1 MPRTLSPD
9 ELRQMILDELNA
21 FHDEKGR
28 WSSEKDAVIYSVTQN
43 AEEERGGMEKK
54 RGKYKGGKVTS
65 LYGANTGEPDK
76 QCGKV
81 DFKTGRRKRKTRS
94 CKSYPKR
101 YGQNEDLDPIT
112 AIPTSSEEGRKAKT
126 PRRRKD
132 RNFPG
137 YGEMAKLANGLME
150 VNGEKY
156 VSIRRLRTASRM
168 IHEQNQRCPDYCI
181 DAVLRLVQKVNVAQ
195 NPPKAKG

>member
-1 MPRTLSPD
+1 MARTITAE
-9 ELRQMILDELNA
+9 ELRRMILDELNA
-21 FHDEKGR
+21 YHDEKGR

-54 RGKYKGGKVTS
+54 RGKYRNGKVTS
-65 LYGANTGEPDK
+65 LYGANTGAPDK

-81 DFKTGRRKRKTRS
+81 DFKTGKRKRKTRS
-94 CKSYPKR
+94 CKDYPENYK
-101 YGQNEDLDPIT
+101 EDLDPIT
-112 AIPTSSEEGRKAKT
+112 ALPTSSEEGRKAKT
-126 PRRRKD
+126 PRRRKA

-150 VNGEKY
+150 IDGERY
-156 VSIRRLRTASRM
+156 VSVRRLRTASRM
-168 IHEQNQRCPDYCI
+168 IQEQNQRCPDHCI

-195 NPPKAKG
+195 NPPKTKG